1 MHSDTIIKLR
11 DISRIYRDTNYNPV
25 EALSGV
31 NLDIKKGEF
40 LTLIGPSGC
49 GKTTLLRLAAGLDMP
64 QAGTI
69 QVMGQPITGPSPDR
83 GLIFQQPT
91 LFPWKTVYENVATG
105 LIARGLLNEKK
116 HLIQEYITM
125 IGLAGFEK
133 SFPHEISGGMAQ
145 RVAIIRALINEP
157 SVLLL
162 DEPLGA
168 LDAFKRIELQQM
180 LIEIWKASKATFVMV
195 THDVDEA
202 ITLSS
207 RIIIMTP
214 RPGKIEQI
222 VDVNLSGERG
232 RNNDDFIALRKR
244 ILEALHLVSTRES
257 SEYEI

>member
-1 MHSDTIIKLR
+1 MGSDTIIELR
-11 DISRIYRDTNYNPV
+11 GVSRVYRDTNYKPV

-31 NLDIKKGEF
+31 SLDIKKGEF

-64 QAGTI
+64 QAGSI
-69 QVMGQPITGPSPDR
+69 HAMGQPVAGPSPDR
-83 GLIFQQPT
+83 GFIFQQPT
-91 LFPWKTVYENVATG
+91 LFPWKSVYENVATG
-105 LIARGLLNEKK
+105 LKARGLLHEKK

-168 LDAFKRIELQQM
+168 LDAFKRIELQ
-180 LIEIWKASKATFVMV
+180 
-195 THDVDEA
+195 
-202 ITLSS
+202 
-207 RIIIMTP
+207 
-214 RPGKIEQI
+214 
-222 VDVNLSGERG
+222 N
-232 RNNDDFIALRKR
+232 
-244 ILEALHLVSTRES
+244 ILL
-257 SEYEI
+257 

>member
-1 MHSDTIIKLR
+1 MSEPIIELKKV
-11 DISRIYRDTNYNPV
+11 SRVYRDTNFQSV
-25 EALSGV
+25 EALSDV
-31 NLDIKKGEF
+31 SLSIEKGEF

-49 GKTTLLRLAAGLDMP
+49 GKTTLLRLAAGLDEP
-64 QAGTI
+64 QAGAI
-69 QVMGQPITGPSPDR
+69 LAQGKEITGPSPDR

-105 LIARGLLNEKK
+105 LKACGRYAEKK
-116 HLIQEYITM
+116 DRIQDYITM
-125 IGLAGFEK
+125 IGLDGFEK
-133 SFPHEISGGMAQ
+133 SYPHEISGGMAQ

-168 LDAFKRIELQQM
+168 LDAFKRIELQHK
-180 LIEIWKASKATFVMV
+180 LREIWTESGATFVMV

-202 ITLSS
+202 IALSS
-207 RIIIMTP
+207 RIVIMTP
-214 RPGKIEQI
+214 RPGKIDQI
-222 VDVNLSGERG
+222 IDVRLSGERG

-244 ILEALHLVSTRES
+244 ILEALNLVSTRGS